1 MVKNS
6 FSSMFLSVLSIIS
19 LDHLILGLS
28 PNGPN
33 YFSDPSLCYFEFV
46 IIYFNPYEL
55 SIILDCCSPG
65 LNLNPSLDQ
74 IPSVPLQ

>member
-1 MVKNS
+1 MESNMVKNS

-28 PNGPN
+28 PNSTN

-65 LNLNPSLDQ
+65 RT
-74 IPSVPLQ
+74 